1 MGAGYYVDD
10 IIGNLLVLPGKLVA
24 AWTAFVFDNEVI
36 DGSVRAVGG
45 GVRRIG
51 GWLRPLQT
59 GFVRSYAA
67 VTFAG
72 VVGLLVWFVAR
83 GVG

>member
-1 MGAGYYVDD
+1 
-10 IIGNLLVLPGKLVA
+10 
-24 AWTAFVFDNEVI
+24 
-36 DGSVRAVGG
+36 VRAVGG

-51 GWLRPLQT
+51 GWLRPIQT

-72 VVGLLVWFVAR
+72 VVGLLLWFVSR
-83 GVG
+83 GAG

>member
-1 MGAGYYVDD
+1 MDD
-10 IIGNLLVLPGKLVA
+10 VLAFVVGKVA
-24 AWTAFVFDNEVI
+24 A
-36 DGSVRAVGG
+36 DGPLS
-45 GVRRIG
+45 GVRRVG

-59 GFVRSYAA
+59 GFVRNYAA

-72 VVGLLVWFVAR
+72 VVGLLVWFVSR